1 MSKLYFVLI
10 DYENIQP
17 AVIQLRRLL
26 ALNQEEQQINL
37 FIFYNRSQME
47 FIPKIGD
54 KLPYANINYECVN
67 SRKKN
72 ALDSAIWI
80 QIGYLLKY
88 YPNAHFLII
97 SRDKDFDAGIEVAQE
112 KNIFVSR
119 WNSVEE
125 LLENTRTNSYSNN
138 ILLENNR
145 KNSYSNDILNY
156 VKMYIAKLT
165 KMYKNRPKTERA
177 LLSDLKNT
185 FKGKID
191 EQNCLKIL
199 EMLYHMKLIA
209 KEGGKITYYLQ
220 TAEKNEV

>member
-10 DYENIQP
+10 DYENMQP
-17 AVIQLRRLL
+17 EVIQLIRLL
-26 ALNQEEQQINL
+26 APNQEEQQINL
-37 FIFYNRSQME
+37 FIFHNRSQME
-47 FIPKIGD
+47 VIQKIGN

-125 LLENTRTNSYSNN
+125 LLENARTNSYSN
-138 ILLENNR
+138 
-145 KNSYSNDILNY
+145 DMLNY
-156 VKMYIAKLT
+156 VKLYIAKLT

-177 LLSDLKNT
+177 LLNDLKNT
-185 FKGKID
+185 LKGEID
-191 EQNCLKIL
+191 EQNFLEIL
-199 EMLYHMKLIA
+199 EMLYHIKLIA

-220 TAEKNEV
+220 TA